1 MKSYSLELVQRKTG
15 SGAFGK
21 LVTVA
26 LLGAGVY
33 MGYKNLK
40 TEKKSI
46 EFSNG
51 HSGSTYDAAAHEGE
65 DFTARILKAAKRVI
79 NK

>member
-15 SGAFGK
+15 SGTLSK
-21 LVTVA
+21 LAVLAV
-26 LLGAGVY
+26 LGTGAY
-33 MGYKNLK
+33 LGYKNLAG
-40 TEKKSI
+40 TKKPKEYSD
-46 EFSNG
+46 ENTA
-51 HSGSTYDAAAHEGE
+51 STYDAAAHEGE